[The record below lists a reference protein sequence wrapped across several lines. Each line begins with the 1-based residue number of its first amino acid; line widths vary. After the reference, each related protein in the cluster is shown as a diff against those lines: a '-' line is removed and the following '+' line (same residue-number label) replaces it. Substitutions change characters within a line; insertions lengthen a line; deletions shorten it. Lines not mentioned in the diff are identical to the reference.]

1 MPEDVL
7 KYMGSCFHKARMDL
21 GLTHEQLSVESGV
34 SLRHIA
40 DIEKGIKQDGILGLQ
55 LFNGRELLQI

>member
-1 MPEDVL
+1 
-7 KYMGSCFHKARMDL
+7 MDL